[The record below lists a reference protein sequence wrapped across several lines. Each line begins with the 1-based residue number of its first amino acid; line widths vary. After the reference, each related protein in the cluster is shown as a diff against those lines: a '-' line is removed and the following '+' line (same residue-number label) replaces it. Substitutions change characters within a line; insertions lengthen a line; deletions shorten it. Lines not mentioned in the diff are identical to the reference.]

1 MNRTISVIIP
11 VYNVEAYLRQCLD
24 SVLSQSYR
32 DLQVILID
40 DGSTDTSGMICDEY
54 AAKDQRVTVIHQKN
68 GGAAAA
74 KNAGLR
80 CATGEYLSFV
90 DSDDYLE
97 PGAYDHMIRLLADTG
112 ADVIQCS
119 FQNLFTDGVEARLVT
134 ERQQCL
140 PVEAYLLRYTR
151 DWSCGL
157 LWDKLYRRTLFTD
170 VFFEEGNKID
180 DEFFTYRGIM
190 NAQKVILDAQV
201 IYTYRQRASGVMLS
215 DENAARIVLDKLAY
229 LPTRRERIVRKF
241 PALRE
246 AFDLHYLNML
256 LLLARDPYAT
266 EKSICRE
273 KELLKEYFRYN
284 KMPAASLG
292 LRLAILKLRYMPAS
306 KLLQNRAKRAEEKE
320 IHRYFR

>member
-24 SVLSQSYR
+24 SVLSQSYD

-40 DGSTDTSGMICDEY
+40 DGSTDASGMICDEY
-54 AAKDQRVTVIHQKN
+54 AAKDQRITVIHQKN

-97 PGAYDHMIRLLADTG
+97 PGAYDHMIRLLDDTG
-112 ADVIQCS
+112 AEVIQCS
-119 FQNLFTDGVEARLVT
+119 FQNLFTDGVEARIVT

-140 PVEAYLLRYTR
+140 PVEAYLLRYTT
-151 DWSCGL
+151 DWTSGL
-157 LWDKLYRRTLFTD
+157 MTDKLFLRELYTEI
-170 VFFEEGNKID
+170 FFEEGNKID

-215 DENAARIVLDKLAY
+215 DENAERIVLDKLSY

-241 PALRE
+241 PALRK

-273 KELLKEYFRYN
+273 KALLKDYFKHN
-284 KMPAASLG
+284 KLPTASFG
-292 LRLAILKLRYMPAS
+292 LWLAILRLRCMPVK
-306 KLLQNRAKRAEEKE
+306 KLLLNRAKRVEEKAT
-320 IHRYFR
+320 HRYFR